1 MIEPKTSDEK
11 NWLLGQISLVYPLIP
26 PDGNVWIGMSDEAK
40 EGEFRWLSDNSLVT
54 EDLWAVGQPDNGGIF
69 GGPQNCVNM
78 VASLL
83 GFWDDA
89 NCADYID
96 KAIMCQTDANP

>member
-40 EGEFRWLSDNSLVT
+40 EGEFRWLSDDSLVT
-54 EDLWAVGQPDNGGIF
+54 EDLWAVGQPDNRGIRQILTRDSVNFLHKQTLF
-69 GGPQNCVNM
+69 GDHFQGK
-78 VASLL
+78 
-83 GFWDDA
+83 
-89 NCADYID
+89 I
-96 KAIMCQTDANP
+96 